1 MSRFKYPSR
10 VLPFLLLLLV
20 GVVSSNSAWGDEL
33 YGRVRGTVTDQSGAV
48 LSGAEVRL
56 TNIGTGATL
65 VQSSTNDGSFVFA
78 NLVSGTYKL
87 SASKSGFKLFE
98 VSGINIIQNQIY
110 VQQVRLEVGTVSEAV
125 EVSAQTTQVE
135 TTSIQLGATL
145 SGSQIR
151 DLPNLNRNWINL
163 QQTLPGV
170 VTPDTRFSN
179 NYSTNGSQAQQNS
192 YLVNGTDSN
201 DMVLNSPLTQPNPD
215 TIDEVQMVTNTINP
229 EFGRNSG
236 AIMNVTTKHGENQFH
251 GSAFE
256 YYRDTFLNTANFFQ
270 RDPLDPTG
278 HHHIVP
284 QLHQNQLGGTI
295 GGPIWRNK
303 VFFFYGLQITR
314 ARAPE
319 PETFNQVN
327 VYTPAMFNNGDYS
340 AVLDPANCATPGC
353 NPISSNP
360 IPSTL
365 TNINGAGGVC
375 PGATTWAQ
383 CFPSRVIPTSVF
395 NPLSVQLVQKFV
407 PITSSGLV
415 PVIPTNFTKE
425 NQHIGR
431 LDVNISQKD
440 SIWFY
445 AMGNDR
451 SVLSDLPFTGATL
464 PGFGDSSRPY
474 TKVFTAAWN
483 HTFSPNLLNE
493 LRPGYSRLNFPSGT
507 PQNVRTPSS
516 VGFANIFPQAPTQA
530 DYPQMAV
537 QGYFTLGGTNNGP
550 QPRKDQT
557 YQLTDNLTWI
567 KGNHTFKFGYAGRK
581 FQVWNPFLNSN
592 DGLFNFTT
600 GNAFSTGDASLDF
613 LLGIP
618 TSYGQGSGSVIIAD
632 AYEHYMYA
640 QDQWRIKQNLTIT
653 LGTGYQI
660 DTPIREYQNNGI
672 SRACFQPGVQSGVFP
687 TAPAGLTYPGD
698 PGCNIEGG
706 PTTKYG
712 HFGPRVGFA
721 WSPSFGR
728 LTGDPGKTSVRGGF
742 GVYYNRSEEELN
754 LQDLSLPPFGL
765 NITAITPSFPNPFVG
780 INGGTTANL
789 FPYVPPAAGDTTID
803 FTQFFPL
810 NSLSVNARNLTVPYA
825 MNWNFNIEREL
836 PARMILQ
843 LAYVGSHG
851 SNLYTSYT
859 ANPATPAGV
868 AACKADPTC
877 VADPADQPVNFPDH
891 YAFPGDVWANFGQQ
905 TNGGWSNYNSLQVT
919 VNKQM
924 SHGLQFQS
932 AYTWSHSLDVSS
944 SFEDTAF
951 QLAGGV
957 DSYGNFARDYG
968 SSAFDARNRWTVSF
982 VYDLPNLGKSWG
994 GFASRLL
1001 GGWMVSGDNIFQSGF
1016 PINFE
1021 DSNFQSL
1028 NCSWILSF
1036 YGCSDRPDVV
1046 SRPKALDPRTA
1057 TFNGK
1062 LNYWFDPSS
1071 FTDNALGTEG
1081 NTPRGFFRGPGFWNA
1096 DVSLAKD
1103 TRFTE
1108 RTGLKLRIDFFN
1120 IFNHTNFANPNN
1132 NFGSSNFGRITGIR
1146 NFTNSRLIQ
1155 LGADFSF

>member
-56 TNIGTGATL
+56 TNVGTGATL

-87 SASKSGFKLFE
+87 AASKAGFKLFE
-98 VSGINIIQNQIY
+98 VNGINIIQNQIY

-145 SGSQIR
+145 SGSEIK
-151 DLPNLNRNWINL
+151 DLPNLNRNWISL

-170 VTPDTRFSN
+170 VTADTRFGS

-192 YLVNGTDSN
+192 YLVNGNDSN
-201 DMVLNSPLTQPNPD
+201 DLPLNSPLTQPNPD

-270 RDPLDPTG
+270 LDPADPTQ
-278 HHHIVP
+278 HHHLVP
-284 QLHQNQLGGTI
+284 QLHQNQAGGTI

-303 VFFFYGLQITR
+303 IFFFYGFQITR

-319 PETFNQVN
+319 PESFSSVS
-327 VYTPAMFNNGDYS
+327 VFTPAMFNNGDWSSVTLS
-340 AVLDPANCATPGC
+340 A
-353 NPISSNP
+353 NP
-360 IPSTL
+360 IPATL
-365 TNINGAGGVC
+365 NIVGPGGPCAAGT
-375 PGATTWAQ
+375 AWNA
-383 CFPSRVIPTSVF
+383 CFTGNQVPTS
-395 NPLSVQLVQKFV
+395 NYNALSTQLVQKFV
-407 PITSSGLV
+407 PLTSSGNV
-415 PVIPTNFTKE
+415 AVIPTNFTKE

-431 LDVNISQKD
+431 LDVNFSQKD

-445 AMGNDR
+445 ALGNDR
-451 SVLSDLPFTGATL
+451 SVLSDLPFSGATL
-464 PGFGDSSRPY
+464 PGFGDSSQPY
-474 TKVFTAAWN
+474 TKQFTAAWN

-493 LRPGYSRLNFPSGT
+493 FRPGYTRLNFPSGQ
-507 PQNVRTPSS
+507 PQNVRLPSS
-516 VGFANIFPQAPTQA
+516 VGFPNINPQLPSGA
-530 DYPQMAV
+530 DYPQMAIT
-537 QGYFTLGGTNNGP
+537 GYFTLGGTNNGP

-581 FQVWNPFLNSN
+581 FQVWNPFLADNE
-592 DGLFNFTT
+592 GVFTFDAS
-600 GNAFSTGDASLDF
+600 GAFSTGDPGLDF
-613 LLGIP
+613 LLGVP
-618 TSYGQGSGSVIIAD
+618 ESYDQQSGSLIIAD
-632 AYEHYMYA
+632 AYEHYFYA
-640 QDQWRIKQNLTIT
+640 QDQWRVKNNLTLT

-660 DTPIREYQNNGI
+660 DTPISEYQNGGI
-672 SRACFQPGVQSGVFP
+672 SRICFQPGVQSTVFP
-687 TAPAGLTYPGD
+687 TAPVDLTYPGD
-698 PGCNIEGG
+698 PGCNKQGG

-721 WSPSFGR
+721 WSPSGNRF
-728 LTGDPGKTSVRGGF
+728 TGDQGKTSIRGGF
-742 GVYYNRSEEELN
+742 GLYFNRSEEELN
-754 LQDLSLPPFGL
+754 LQDLGIPPFGL
-765 NITAITPSFPNPFVG
+765 AVNPVDPSFPNPF
-780 INGGTTANL
+780 INIDTAAASPQQ
-789 FPYVPPAAGDTTID
+789 FPYVPPQPGVPVD
-803 FTQFFPL
+803 FSQLEPFGF
-810 NSLSVNARNLTVPYA
+810 SLSVNDPHLTVPHA

-836 PARMILQ
+836 PARTILQ
-843 LAYVGSHG
+843 VAYVGSHG
-851 SNLYTSYT
+851 SDLITSYT

-868 AACKADPTC
+868 AACKADPNC
-877 VADPADQPVNFPDH
+877 VANAAFQPLLFPDH
-891 YAFPGDVWANFGQQ
+891 YTYPGDIWANFGHQ
-905 TNGGWSNYNSLQVT
+905 TNGGWSNYNALQVT
-919 VNKQM
+919 ANKQM
-924 SHGLQFQS
+924 SHGLQFQT

-951 QLAGGV
+951 QASGGV
-957 DSYGNFARDYG
+957 SSYGNFSRDYG
-968 SSAFDARNRWTVSF
+968 SSAFDARHRWSVDF
-982 VYDLPNLGKSWG
+982 VYDIPNLGKSWG

-1001 GGWMVSGDNIFQSGF
+1001 GGWMVAGDNIFQTGF
-1016 PINFE
+1016 PINFQ
-1021 DSNFQSL
+1021 DTNLQSL
-1028 NCSWILSF
+1028 DCTFVLSF

-1046 SRPKALDPRTA
+1046 SRPTALDPRTA
-1057 TFNGK
+1057 TFGVKNH
-1062 LNYWFDPSS
+1062 YWFDPSS

-1081 NTPRGFFRGPGFWNA
+1081 NTPRGYFRGPGFWNA

-1103 TRFTE
+1103 TKFTE
-1108 RTGLKLRIDFFN
+1108 RTALKVRIDFFN
-1120 IFNHTNFANPNN
+1120 IFNHTNFANPSG
-1132 NFGSSNFGRITGIR
+1132 NFASGNFGRILGIR
-1146 NFTNSRLIQ
+1146 SFTNSRLIQ